1 MEILQ
6 GLLDNLTAL
15 LAAHPLAGEWYMAF
29 VRFLFPALAVLILYR
44 AVRSLLRI
52 PHTPENWG
60 QLSLPNGTSLPLTHW
75 ENILGRSKTADI
87 YLNYPSISRQH
98 AALCRGEDENWT
110 LYDLGSKGGTAV
122 NGEKVASSVPVKLGD
137 TITLGGVPLIFLPQT
152 VAEREEQEAKR
163 RAERPAAIWP
173 SFLWLTVFQVLACLQ
188 LLVAAGTEATIAIP
202 LAFLG
207 LTVLMWLYYAA
218 LRATRCVGFEMETI
232 AFFLSTLSLSI
243 TASSAQSSLFKQFLA
258 ILLGLALF
266 LVLGLFLRDLSR
278 VQKNRWLMAAAA
290 IGLLG
295 ITLVIGN
302 SKYGAV
308 NWISIGGM
316 SFQPSEIAKICYIFA
331 GAATLERLFHKRNLT
346 LFIVLTGVCI
356 GLLGLMSDFGTAAI
370 FFVTFLV
377 IAYMRSGDFAT
388 LSLICGGAV
397 FGAGIILKFKPYILS
412 RFASWGHAW
421 EAASTTGYQ
430 QTRTMSAAASGGLF
444 GNGADNGWLKYVGA
458 SNTDLVFGMVA
469 EELGLIVAVLTVV
482 CIVTFSLFTIK
493 AAATS
498 RSTFYTIA
506 ACSTSTMLVFQ
517 TVLNVLGSVD
527 LLPLTGVTFP
537 FLSCGGSSMIACW
550 ALLAFIK
557 AGDNRQNSGL
567 AVRLPG
573 RRDEP
578 IRSGG
583 GGDPMLEFDPSVFDS
598 PSVPPRRSAPAIDIP
613 LSKPRRHS
621 HVDDVMADLGS
632 IDFAHLD
639 TIGEDCG
646 IDVPLPGEERGRKR
660 RSSIDIPVDDRKGA
674 KR

>member
-356 GLLGLMSDFGTAAI
+356 GLPGGEVQLLHHRSLRGIVPAGVSDLPERVRFRGPAAPHRRH
-370 FFVTFLV
+370 VPLCLQRRLRYDV
-377 IAYMRSGDFAT
+377 RVGAPS
-388 LSLICGGAV
+388 LSEGHRYPGERQLCHRPQAPAAPDPGGPPAGGADR
-397 FGAGIILKFKPYILS
+397 GPLRHGK
-412 RFASWGHAW
+412 
-421 EAASTTGYQ
+421 
-430 QTRTMSAAASGGLF
+430 GG
-444 GNGADNGWLKYVGA
+444 
-458 SNTDLVFGMVA
+458 T
-469 EELGLIVAVLTVV
+469 
-482 CIVTFSLFTIK
+482 
-493 AAATS
+493 
-498 RSTFYTIA
+498 
-506 ACSTSTMLVFQ
+506 
-517 TVLNVLGSVD
+517 
-527 LLPLTGVTFP
+527 P
-537 FLSCGGSSMIACW
+537 
-550 ALLAFIK
+550 
-557 AGDNRQNSGL
+557 
-567 AVRLPG
+567 
-573 RRDEP
+573 
-578 IRSGG
+578 
-583 GGDPMLEFDPSVFDS
+583 
-598 PSVPPRRSAPAIDIP
+598 
-613 LSKPRRHS
+613 
-621 HVDDVMADLGS
+621 
-632 IDFAHLD
+632 
-639 TIGEDCG
+639 
-646 IDVPLPGEERGRKR
+646 
-660 RSSIDIPVDDRKGA
+660 
-674 KR
+674 